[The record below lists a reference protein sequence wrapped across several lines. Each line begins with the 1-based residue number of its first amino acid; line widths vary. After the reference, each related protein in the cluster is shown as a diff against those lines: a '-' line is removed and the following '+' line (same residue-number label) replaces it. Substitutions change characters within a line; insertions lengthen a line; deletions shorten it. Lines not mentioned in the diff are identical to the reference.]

1 MKNIFLFLSLLILR
15 FSYTNAQSIYYLD
28 KKKDN
33 TEKLLKAIQE
43 ETVDS
48 IKALK
53 SYEIAARFVV
63 RQDLDNYNKYIAQ
76 GDLFSKNSQ
85 IISDIGLYYKAL
97 IGFTKPNAI
106 ELLENDF
113 NTILPILK
121 KYNETDAKK
130 LRLIMFQNL
139 SNFSLIKGKEA
150 ESMDYLL
157 NHAIPI
163 AKSMVNNPE
172 LLGTLYKDV
181 AIRFYNEKNYAKT
194 LEYINLSEIN
204 FDKIKEYTSQSIS
217 SQCELYMLKAEVLL
231 MLNKQS
237 EALKYLDKTNEI
249 LKKYPENNFMSYY
262 YSIMG
267 LYYKKNKKYQEA
279 LKTYDLSIE
288 NAEKHKNDAIL
299 TRTRLF
305 KQELY
310 SEIGEF
316 AKANTELKIAEKGA
330 KIKRDRQDILKEYS
344 ENYIGLKDSAN
355 ALLYAEKYVG
365 SFDSIN
371 TVKKN
376 RDITLL
382 EAKYNQVES
391 KKKIAELNLEK
402 KQIELKSKSNQM
414 LTLVFS
420 FLALLSFTILFFVWR
435 TRKNEK
441 KLSHQVEINYIQKIE
456 NLKNLKKLELSQAIL
471 EGEEQERKRLARELH
486 DGLGSWLSGI
496 RINFLN
502 LRNKN
507 LIENQD
513 FNKLDE
519 QLNSTIKELR
529 SISHNLLPETL
540 VKLGLENSLQ
550 DICSHLTSE
559 KLKIDLQTYGIQND
573 LSENFQIAVFR
584 IIQELLNNVVKHS
597 EATEVL
603 VSCTQDADIFLVTVE
618 DNGKGFSMNAKEKGI
633 GLKNIENRVHF
644 LNGKL
649 DIETDENGT
658 SIYIEFQDFKTLKL
672 SQIG

>member
-15 FSYTNAQSIYYLD
+15 FSHTNAQNIYYLD

-204 FDKIKEYTSQSIS
+204 FDKIKDYTSQSIS
-217 SQCELYMLKAEVLL
+217 YQCELYMLKAEVLL

-267 LYYKKNKKYQEA
+267 LYYKKPTNE
-279 LKTYDLSIE
+279 DDIE
-288 NAEKHKNDAIL
+288 E
-299 TRTRLF
+299 
-305 KQELY
+305 
-310 SEIGEF
+310 
-316 AKANTELKIAEKGA
+316 
-330 KIKRDRQDILKEYS
+330 
-344 ENYIGLKDSAN
+344 EN
-355 ALLYAEKYVG
+355 
-365 SFDSIN
+365 F
-371 TVKKN
+371 T
-376 RDITLL
+376 
-382 EAKYNQVES
+382 
-391 KKKIAELNLEK
+391 KKI
-402 KQIELKSKSNQM
+402 
-414 LTLVFS
+414 V
-420 FLALLSFTILFFVWR
+420 
-435 TRKNEK
+435 
-441 KLSHQVEINYIQKIE
+441 
-456 NLKNLKKLELSQAIL
+456 
-471 EGEEQERKRLARELH
+471 
-486 DGLGSWLSGI
+486 
-496 RINFLN
+496 
-502 LRNKN
+502 
-507 LIENQD
+507 
-513 FNKLDE
+513 
-519 QLNSTIKELR
+519 
-529 SISHNLLPETL
+529 
-540 VKLGLENSLQ
+540 
-550 DICSHLTSE
+550 
-559 KLKIDLQTYGIQND
+559 
-573 LSENFQIAVFR
+573 
-584 IIQELLNNVVKHS
+584 
-597 EATEVL
+597 
-603 VSCTQDADIFLVTVE
+603 
-618 DNGKGFSMNAKEKGI
+618 
-633 GLKNIENRVHF
+633 
-644 LNGKL
+644 
-649 DIETDENGT
+649 
-658 SIYIEFQDFKTLKL
+658 
-672 SQIG
+672 